1 MEEKTTDRK
10 NQEINTGKS
19 FAYKAIFVED
29 GIILLFDRVKLF
41 KQEDIRINI
50 YGGELFLELGNNVA
64 LVTEDMLRHLIKT
77 KNLFVY
83 ESVYETYEASNLKS
97 AFELEPDVLARI
109 QGAWE
114 VMRKVV
120 DRTEQ
125 EEESDQAKIFAN
137 EENGDNTE

>member
-1 MEEKTTDRK
+1 LEEKATDRK

-29 GIILLFDRVKLF
+29 GIILLFDKVRLL

-50 YGGELFLELGNNVA
+50 YGGDLFLELGNNVA

-83 ESVYETYEASNLKS
+83 ESVYETYKASNLRFT
-97 AFELEPDVLARI
+97 FELQSDILAKI

-114 VMRKVV
+114 VMKKELPVGERKNLA
-120 DRTEQ
+120 R
-125 EEESDQAKIFAN
+125 
-137 EENGDNTE
+137 